1 MNNFEAGLK
10 ECLSIKRNVTK
21 IKTLQITTKIMM
33 LIILIAEITIFIFGQ
48 DFSFA
53 GYVGLITGIATV
65 VNLIL
70 VDQVRLTDYSWRIL
84 SCIV

>member
-1 MNNFEAGLK
+1 MKAVMSMNNFEARLK
-10 ECLSIKRNVTK
+10 ECLSIKRNVTE

-33 LIILIAEITIFIFGQ
+33 LIILIAEITTFIFL
-48 DFSFA
+48 
-53 GYVGLITGIATV
+53 GYVGLITEIATV

-70 VDQVRLTDYSWRIL
+70 VDQVRLTNYSWRIL